1 MRFTVVHIVKEV
13 KKLVF
18 LFHNSTAQAEKS
30 EKINTHNM
38 KSQVLKSRPRS
49 IFFERLNCH
58 KVRMSNNAL
67 VGRRH
72 SMVIVSEGFFLHKR
86 GKPKF
91 PQPCLYTQGSYVCIE
106 MKSTEKA
113 KL

>member
-1 MRFTVVHIVKEV
+1 MPWLADDIVW
-13 KKLVF
+13 F
-18 LFHNSTAQAEKS
+18 
-30 EKINTHNM
+30 
-38 KSQVLKSRPRS
+38 
-49 IFFERLNCH
+49 
-58 KVRMSNNAL
+58 
-67 VGRRH
+67 
-72 SMVIVSEGFFLHKR
+72 IVSEGFFLHKR